1 MQRYIDR
8 KIFGSGRS
16 HERHTYRYSFIS

>member
-8 KIFGSGRS
+8 KIFWSGRS